1 MYNLERLTVLLV
13 DDNRHMRHL
22 MKTILRSLGVGT
34 IAEADDGS
42 DALKLLRT
50 IPADVVFTDWMMEP
64 LDGPDLTRMVR
75 TGSDID
81 NPFVP
86 IIMLTGHS
94 EMGRVVEARDAGVT
108 EFLAKPVSADKVYH
122 RLQQI
127 IERPRTFIKTR
138 RYTGPDRRRKAVD
151 YTGKERRKDAN
162 DK

>member
-1 MYNLERLTVLLV
+1 MIV
-13 DDNRHMRHL
+13 DDNRHMRALLCSIFRALGITNLKEVGDGETAL
-22 MKTILRSLGVGT
+22 MEV
-34 IAEADDGS
+34 EAFEPT
-42 DALKLLRT
+42 L
-50 IPADVVFTDWMMEP
+50 VVTDWQMEP
-64 LDGPDLTRMVR
+64 MDGISLVKNIRHSASSSVKY
-75 TGSDID
+75 
-81 NPFVP
+81 VP